1 VNSKYLDHRILACL
15 SHPILVIDR
24 NYNIVDAN
32 DSSSTHFN
40 LSIVRILG
48 QLCYK
53 VTHKSDT
60 PCWELPDISCP
71 VKTAFETQVR
81 AQAIHKHFV
90 KNELIVE
97 EIVATPLDD
106 DGNYVLE
113 EFRDITELLGLIE
126 GMLRICSS
134 CRRVCN
140 DKGDWHQVENY
151 IRDHTGAD
159 FSHTLCPECL
169 RKLYPKLQRS

>member
-1 VNSKYLDHRILACL
+1 
-15 SHPILVIDR
+15 VIDR

-126 GMLRICSS
+126 GMILPRKGGHTVKLPEPNARNPQEKGSS
-134 CRRVCN
+134 AANGGVSDCRMFRC
-140 DKGDWHQVENY
+140 
-151 IRDHTGAD
+151 I
-159 FSHTLCPECL
+159 
-169 RKLYPKLQRS
+169 QRYWF